1 MAMIV
6 RSKFSS
12 IFRLKRSNLRSLYI
26 AELSSMNKTGDSVDS
41 QSNSGSSDN
50 SVQSD
55 SGEPVSSPSP
65 SSSQGR
71 SGLEKAIQMF
81 ERLEKTT
88 ASESIQSS
96 DTADVKPVSF
106 ATMLRRSKFIGIGKP
121 AGRVVV
127 GTVFETLNDDLYID
141 FGGKFHCVCK
151 APRTNT
157 E

>member
-1 MAMIV
+1 
-6 RSKFSS
+6 
-12 IFRLKRSNLRSLYI
+12 
-26 AELSSMNKTGDSVDS
+26 MNETSDIVDS

-55 SGEPVSSPSP
+55 SGEPVSSP

-106 ATMLRRSKFIGIGKP
+106 ASMLRRSKFIGIGKP

-127 GTVFETLNDDLYID
+127 GTVFETLNDDVYID